1 MFLSINNGIA
11 MKSKYRNL
19 ASLLHEPLK
28 WWKPLTIITYQ
39 YHSTYLPTTVKAL
52 IARVNNWTK
61 QFHCAHVIG
70 DIIPLS
76 VLFKFAMQLIET
88 LLDANQKFQP

>member
-1 MFLSINNGIA
+1 M
-11 MKSKYRNL
+11 
-19 ASLLHEPLK
+19 
-28 WWKPLTIITYQ
+28 
-39 YHSTYLPTTVKAL
+39 KAL

-61 QFHCAHVIG
+61 QFQWAHVIG

>member
-1 MFLSINNGIA
+1 M
-11 MKSKYRNL
+11 
-19 ASLLHEPLK
+19 
-28 WWKPLTIITYQ
+28 
-39 YHSTYLPTTVKAL
+39 
-52 IARVNNWTK
+52 
-61 QFHCAHVIG
+61 IG